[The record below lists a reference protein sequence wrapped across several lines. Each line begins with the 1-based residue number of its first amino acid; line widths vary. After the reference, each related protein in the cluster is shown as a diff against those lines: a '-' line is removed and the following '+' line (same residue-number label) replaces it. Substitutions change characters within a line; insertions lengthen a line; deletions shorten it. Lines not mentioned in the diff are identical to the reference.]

1 MAGRRV
7 EMVEPGATLREIRK
21 ARKMTL
27 REIGDKIGKSVSYLS
42 EVERGKVGVRIQ
54 TLIAWA
60 EVLGYDI
67 EILFKDK

>member
-1 MAGRRV
+1 MI
-7 EMVEPGATLREIRK
+7 EPGATLREIRK